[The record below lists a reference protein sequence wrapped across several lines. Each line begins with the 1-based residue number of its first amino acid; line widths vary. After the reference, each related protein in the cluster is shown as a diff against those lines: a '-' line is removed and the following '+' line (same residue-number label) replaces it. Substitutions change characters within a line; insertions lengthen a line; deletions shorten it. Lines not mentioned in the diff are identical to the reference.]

1 MTHRPQQIA
10 SNLRQAIQ
18 QVLARGLH
26 DPRIGG
32 LVTITNVTVAAD
44 LKTATVFVSVLPE
57 EKEKMTMFGLRD
69 AARHIRREVGELVA
83 MRQVPLL
90 TFKADAGLKR
100 EAEAYQAIAK
110 IARER
115 EEAQGPAGTD
125 ANVEGV
131 PESQRSG
138 EARESDADVDLPG
151 RDAISG
157 GGGL

>member
-57 EKEKMTMFGLRD
+57 EKEKKTMFALRD

-83 MRQVPLL
+83 MRQVPLF
-90 TFKADAGLKR
+90 TFKADSGLKR

-115 EEAQGPAGTD
+115 EEALGAGGTEGGAADGSAGEGAERPAD
-125 ANVEGV
+125 SE
-131 PESQRSG
+131 PDDRRQ
-138 EARESDADVDLPG
+138 G
-151 RDAISG
+151 RDASSG
-157 GGGL
+157 GDGL

>member
-1 MTHRPQQIA
+1 MSHRPQQIA
-10 SNLRQAIQ
+10 SNLQQAIQ
-18 QVLARGLH
+18 QVLARGLN

-57 EKEKMTMFGLRD
+57 EKEKKTMFALRD
-69 AARHIRREVGELVA
+69 AARHIRREVGEIVA

-90 TFKADAGLKR
+90 TFKADSGLKR

-115 EEAQGPAGTD
+115 EEAEAASGAKIDDEGTPA
-125 ANVEGV
+125 
-131 PESQRSG
+131 ESAATERQMDSERSKLERHKG
-138 EARESDADVDLPG
+138 ET
-151 RDAISG
+151 
-157 GGGL
+157 GL